1 LFCGGI
7 GHNAYYYGC
16 ENTKKSATQAF
27 DQGVLLSGSQYNS
40 HIGVI
45 WSKLIKQLTLM
56 KKLFTLLMLAFA
68 MVAMVACNKDND
80 DTTEWVDL
88 GLPSGLLWA
97 KCNLG
102 ADTPEKYGN
111 YYAWGEVATKEQYNW
126 STYRYCTVFGADS
139 LQTLTKYNLNSDYGT
154 VDDLTTLQAVDDA
167 ATVALGNGARIPTK
181 GEWEELINNTTN
193 EWTTVNRVHGLMLTA
208 SNGNNLFLPAA
219 GSFNDMELIVPEIY
233 GFYWSASLYTD
244 YSDDAWS
251 FSFVSDEYRIGSF
264 GYRSDGQ
271 SVRSVR
277 SK

>member
-1 LFCGGI
+1 
-7 GHNAYYYGC
+7 
-16 ENTKKSATQAF
+16 
-27 DQGVLLSGSQYNS
+27 
-40 HIGVI
+40 
-45 WSKLIKQLTLM
+45 M
-56 KKLFTLLMLAFA
+56 KKLFTILMLAFA

-80 DTTEWVDL
+80 DTMEWVDL

-126 STYRYCTVFGADS
+126 STYRYCTVFGEDS

-193 EWTTVNRVHGLMLTA
+193 EWTTLNGVHGLMLTA
-208 SNGNNLFLPAA
+208 SNGNSLFLPAA

-271 SVRSVR
+271 SVRPVR